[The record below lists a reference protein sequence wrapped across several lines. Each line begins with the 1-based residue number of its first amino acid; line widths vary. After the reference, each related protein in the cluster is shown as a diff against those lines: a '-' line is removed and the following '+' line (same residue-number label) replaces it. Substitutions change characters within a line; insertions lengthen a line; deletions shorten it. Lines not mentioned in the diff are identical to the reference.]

1 MQPAAGTRPVTA
13 SLAEEEGCIVP
24 FCTID
29 NKSNPE
35 FTVLDIEMPDVPG
48 LLRTLAWTLN
58 GLDMVAHNAIVR
70 TTADGMA
77 QDSFW
82 LLTRKGKKL
91 SDDKAELLG
100 ERVRD
105 FLIRCSEGEEGWG
118 REAELA
124 WGRGRAGRGGS
135 VGSAGQRGRSEQH
148 RYTATAFGA
157 PLLVAAGPVASVPA
171 AAPLTEFS
179 SGPITVSNSEHPE
192 YTLVSVQEEQPTPG
206 FLLDVASGVVQR
218 QREGSSLDDQGEPS
232 CGQSFKFWLLNRQ
245 GQKLDA
251 GEVGALLY
259 VLSRCLGYRTHPTVP
274 PDHEVSCCTRD
285 GIC

>member
-1 MQPAAGTRPVTA
+1 MTA

-91 SDDKAELLG
+91 SDEKAELLG

-105 FLIRCSEGEEGWG
+105 FLIRCSE
-118 REAELA
+118 
-124 WGRGRAGRGGS
+124 
-135 VGSAGQRGRSEQH
+135 
-148 RYTATAFGA
+148 
-157 PLLVAAGPVASVPA
+157 GPVASVPA

-206 FLLDVASGVVQR
+206 FLLDVASVLSGMQHEIRQGVVQR

-232 CGQSFKFWLLNRQ
+232 CGRSFKFWLLNRQ